1 MKMILVDVS
10 ASDSWVSSCPLQDLN
25 FINCHLMA
33 CDSQNGFPRVPQEA
47 HVDREGRGYP
57 LPMPASPGQL
67 LSELFQRLHGELSL
81 RSVTTGRDATGPSC
95 PRPSSL

>member
-33 CDSQNGFPRVPQEA
+33 CDSQNGFPRGSSGDT
-47 HVDREGRGYP
+47 HVDRERGGGTHC
-57 LPMPASPGQL
+57 LCL
-67 LSELFQRLHGELSL
+67 LHQGS
-81 RSVTTGRDATGPSC
+81 
-95 PRPSSL
+95 SSLSCFRGFMVNFL